1 MLEYCLGK
9 YKIQEMYEKTVD
21 TYPLSLKYIPS
32 WCVTYEVV
40 VIVDNSYKQ
49 QKNILKGDIQRVN
62 VYNMVS
68 R

>member
-9 YKIQEMYEKTVD
+9 YKIQETYEKTVD

-49 QKNILKGDIQRVN
+49 QKT
-62 VYNMVS
+62 Y
-68 R
+68 